1 MKRAHNERYS
11 ALISEI
17 ERRKRGLEEL
27 KEMLEAEGGVEEQET
42 STAHMSECGER
53 ESYFH

>member
-53 ESYFH
+53 ESYF